1 MSNNKGSR
9 FMGLVLTL
17 GLTGMGLLFLA
28 IVFDSSRS
36 VNGPMPIFT
45 MLLGAGTF
53 AALMFG
59 PLGKAISRMLESDT
73 QVDDHLTMRVE
84 DLEARIA
91 ELSMEQSR
99 VGELEDRL
107 EFAERLLAQP
117 QSEPV
122 REVNRGS

>member
-1 MSNNKGSR
+1 
-9 FMGLVLTL
+9 
-17 GLTGMGLLFLA
+17 
-28 IVFDSSRS
+28 
-36 VNGPMPIFT
+36 
-45 MLLGAGTF
+45 MLIAGGVF

-59 PLGKAISRMLESDT
+59 PVGKAIGRMLESDS
-73 QVDDHLTMRVE
+73 QIDDHLTMRVE

-117 QSEPV
+117 QGEPV